1 MPASDFDFLIGTW
14 DVEHDRLIDT
24 LGPHDGPRIRFRTR
38 VSVQHI
44 LDGLGTADE
53 TRGALPDGSDFA
65 GFSLRLFDPTTDEW
79 AIWWASTSR
88 PGVLEDPVRGRF
100 VDGRGTFV
108 GPAEAGG
115 REFLSRFHW
124 TETASAHPVWEQD
137 FSFDCGATWEPVNW
151 RMVHTRVE
159 RPG

>member
-24 LGPHDGPRIRFRTR
+24 LGPHDGPRLRFRTR
-38 VSVQHI
+38 VTVQHI
-44 LDGLGTADE
+44 LGGLGTADE
-53 TRGALPDGSDFA
+53 TRGILPDGSDFA

-88 PGVLEDPVRGRF
+88 PGVLEEPVRGRF
-100 VDGRGTFV
+100 VDGRGEFV
-108 GPAEAGG
+108 GHAEADG

-124 TETASAHPVWEQD
+124 TGTASGHPVWEQE
-137 FSFDCGATWEPVNW
+137 FSFDGGATWEPVNW

-159 RPG
+159 RPE